1 MDAVRHIV
9 IFKFK
14 PDATEAQIN
23 QLTQEFLNLKN
34 KIPGIVDIE
43 YGVNNSPEGLNRGFT
58 HIYLLT
64 LENAAARD
72 AYLPHP
78 EHQKFGEL
86 VGQLGIL
93 DEVFVVDY
101 VNSV

>member
-9 IFKFK
+9 IFKFR
-14 PDATEAQIN
+14 PDATESQIN
-23 QLTQEFLNLKN
+23 QLTQEFLSLKN

>member
-1 MDAVRHIV
+1 MDTVRHIV
-9 IFKFK
+9 IFKYK
-14 PDATEAQIN
+14 PDATEAQID
-23 QLTQEFLNLKN
+23 QITQEFFNLKN

-64 LENAAARD
+64 LESAAARD

-78 EHQKFGEL
+78 EHQKFGQL

-101 VNSV
+101 INSV

>member
-9 IFKFK
+9 IFKFR

-23 QLTQEFLNLKN
+23 QMTQEFINLKN
-34 KIPGIVDIE
+34 KIPGIIDFE
-43 YGVNNSPEGLNRGFT
+43 YGVNNSPEGLSRGFT

-78 EHQKFGEL
+78 EHKKFGEL
-86 VGQLGIL
+86 VGQLGIV